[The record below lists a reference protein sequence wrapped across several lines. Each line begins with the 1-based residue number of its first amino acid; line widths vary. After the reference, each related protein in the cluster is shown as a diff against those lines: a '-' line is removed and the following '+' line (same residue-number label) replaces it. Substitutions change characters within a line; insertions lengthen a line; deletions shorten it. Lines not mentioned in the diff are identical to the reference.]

1 MKRFFDW
8 KIILTVI
15 LLLCNVYVI
24 FGNIS
29 STNPI
34 VGWYNS
40 EIEPSDDF
48 SYEIVIK
55 NGETYEGKPTITD
68 GAISCYIPVEFYD
81 IDTIKISGDDIEK
94 LKDSELIISSRDMVI
109 YREKSDYNV
118 KDGKMFL
125 SSDEA
130 DKIHF
135 LLGFDW
141 RLKIEILAFVWAGY
155 ILAMV
160 IDILHKKNKLN
171 AKAIGTIIITIVLC
185 YFLNII
191 SGIEKTY
198 TSTENNIKNAEV
210 SDMITKDSSFVQQF
224 KSDKNIMGVRVRFA
238 TYGTKI
244 YGQYI
249 LTLFNND
256 MQELEEVYFDG
267 NTLSDNGYC
276 TVFLEDTHSKGTYY
290 FSIRDAD
297 SKNESLAIWYSAK
310 NEYADGTLSVNGNEI
325 EKDMDFN
332 LLVDGPNTKLI
343 AIVISVSL
351 YFLILMIMWKDKS
364 KVLSKISIEIIYV
377 FAIIYTVFMLI
388 FVWKYLSLGAY
399 DEMAHISYMAD
410 MVKNPSFVPDYAK
423 QYLLV
428 SSNSGISDTYA
439 NTMALTQSFGTF
451 VGKWTNTVSY
461 LGHPPLYYWIM
472 TPLNAVHFNN
482 ELVMVN
488 LDRLRMFNVALTTL
502 GIALFLY
509 IGYTRIDKRYISLHF
524 LYASMIVAFPM
535 ITGIG
540 PTVNNDNLAVLIVAV
555 FMLGIIR
562 FAEKKRNKLTYFLIA
577 IGITASALT
586 KLTMCLMLVVCALF
600 FVIKTII
607 TEKNW
612 KESFNKNFWW
622 SVPIYLTAA
631 IFYSCLFI
639 KYGKIQISLTHL
651 VSTDVFRTYD
661 IVYKAPMLRTRM
673 TFADFI
679 NKFKINFLNQ
689 WSAGVTWNKGADGY
703 FALNRL
709 PFKLLWLSP
718 FVALIRTKYK
728 KSESDMRNFMK
739 GFSFALIFTVIMQF
753 IRAFKDFQFN
763 SGHPGLQSRYYICVM
778 PIMIFIICYELQSR
792 MSDNIFITTGQKTSK
807 KMYINTA
814 FSVFAIA
821 LGALAVYGGGLYY
834 FFNTV
839 SFCKKF
845 YIRLAFF

>member
-351 YFLILMIMWKDKS
+351 YLLILMIMWKDKS

-679 NKFKINFLNQ
+679 NIFKINFLNQ
-689 WSAGVTWNKGADGY
+689 WSAGVTWNKGEGGY

-839 SFCKKF
+839 SF
-845 YIRLAFF
+845 L

>member
-351 YFLILMIMWKDKS
+351 YLLILMIMWKDKS

-679 NKFKINFLNQ
+679 NTFKIKFLNQ
-689 WSAGVTWNKGADGY
+689 WSAGVTWNKGAGGY

-839 SFCKKF
+839 SF
-845 YIRLAFF
+845 L